1 MTHEAIREPID
12 SGLKERTM
20 RQVRRIWFFR
30 RVAPLLAVE
39 LVLLAGVAGGVLTQ
53 VSLRNV
59 LLNALGSSADA
70 WAFAKFFISNF
81 FVKSIQSQLL
91 VAVYAVLMAFFV
103 RDLRSSFKRF
113 GAGREELTAA
123 FILTGRDRRLLS

>member
-1 MTHEAIREPID
+1 
-12 SGLKERTM
+12 M
-20 RQVRRIWFFR
+20 RQVHRVWFFR

-39 LVLLAGVAGGVLTQ
+39 LLLLLGVAGGVLTQ
-53 VSLRNV
+53 ISVRNI

-70 WAFAKFFISNF
+70 GAFAKFFISNF

-103 RDLRSSFKRF
+103 RDLRSSLRRF
-113 GAGREELTAA
+113 GAGRGEFLP
-123 FILTGRDRRLLS
+123 FSVVSGDQRMLS

>member
-20 RQVRRIWFFR
+20 RQVRRVWFFR

-39 LVLLAGVAGGVLTQ
+39 LALLFGVAGGVLTQ
-53 VSLRNV
+53 ISLRNV

-81 FVKSIQSQLL
+81 FVKSTQSQLL
-91 VAVYAVLMAFFV
+91 VAVYAVLMTFFV
-103 RDLRSSFKRF
+103 RDLRSSVKRF
-113 GAGREELTAA
+113 GAGREELTAL
-123 FILTGRDRRLLS
+123 ILTGPDRRLLS